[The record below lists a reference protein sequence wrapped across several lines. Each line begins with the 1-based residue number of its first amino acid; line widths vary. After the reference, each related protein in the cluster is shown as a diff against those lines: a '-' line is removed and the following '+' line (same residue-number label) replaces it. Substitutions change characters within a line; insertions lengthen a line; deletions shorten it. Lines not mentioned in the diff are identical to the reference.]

1 MPKASAQEF
10 HQTQNTSS
18 TGKPSRRTGPVSPDR
33 FESPQEGLRR
43 LLPEPTPSPRLWAAS
58 SGATPARLCEHTTR
72 VVQQPS
78 KPELST
84 LSGIGTFYFGPTL
97 VMKSNHRASART
109 G

>member
-10 HQTQNTSS
+10 HQTQNTSA

-58 SGATPARLCEHTTR
+58 PGATPARLCEHTTGGF
-72 VVQQPS
+72 QPTP
-78 KPELST
+78 K
-84 LSGIGTFYFGPTL
+84 IGTFYFGGIRNFLLWSDTESLL
-97 VMKSNHRASART
+97 VCRAKVRSS
-109 G
+109 